1 VDSSGVVADG
11 AVGQLL
17 TILVNQ
23 QMDVRRTAGVVT
35 GENTVELN
43 DTVIVGLLDTTK
55 EGGVEAGLRATDARV
70 DASGVAVPHLDEVV
84 GDGLASVDVN
94 DLVVEGDRHTA
105 LTLGNILAYEL
116 ARNIFEKKEVSTNGK

>member
-1 VDSSGVVADG
+1 
-11 AVGQLL
+11 
-17 TILVNQ
+17 
-23 QMDVRRTAGVVT
+23 
-35 GENTVELN
+35 
-43 DTVIVGLLDTTK
+43 
-55 EGGVEAGLRATDARV
+55 
-70 DASGVAVPHLDEVV
+70 VPHLDEVV